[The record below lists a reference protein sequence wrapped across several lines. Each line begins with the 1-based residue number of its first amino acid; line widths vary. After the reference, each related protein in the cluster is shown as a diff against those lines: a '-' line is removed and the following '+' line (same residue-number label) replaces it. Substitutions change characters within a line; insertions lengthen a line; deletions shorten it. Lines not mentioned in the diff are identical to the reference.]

1 MGDTWGV
8 AEHDGRWALRAGSAF
23 DGERFLPAGATVVV
37 EGDTIVGVEPAGTD
51 LSSDVPVREVTGTL
65 LPGLV
70 DAHVHLVGDGS
81 PLGLEHAGD
90 LEAGALDA
98 VIEASLRAQARAG
111 VTTVRDLGDASYAVL
126 PHRDARRPGRPAI
139 VAAGPPLTVPEGHCH
154 YLGGA
159 VGPGQTLAQAVA
171 ERVERGVDVVK
182 VMASGGLL
190 TPGTDPLAAQFEEAA
205 LRELVEAAHLA
216 GLRVL
221 AHAHPLGAAEIA
233 VAAGV
238 DGLEH
243 FSCITESGITVPH
256 QLLGRMTAAGTCV
269 DPTLGFLPPPP
280 GMQPPPGVAAMM
292 ARVGLTFERL
302 VVDRGRQAMA
312 LREHGIRVVTGHDAG
327 AGPAK
332 QHGNL
337 HLAVSALVDAGWPV
351 DEALASATS
360 VGAKDC
366 GVPAGR
372 LAPGLRAD
380 LLVVDGDLASDVQA
394 LRRPTT
400 VVVRGLTLAD

>member
-1 MGDTWGV
+1 V
-8 AEHDGRWALRAGSAF
+8 Q
-23 DGERFLPAGATVVV
+23 
-37 EGDTIVGVEPAGTD
+37 
-51 LSSDVPVREVTGTL
+51 DVRGTL
-65 LPGLV
+65 RPGRV

-81 PLGLEHAGD
+81 PLGLERAGELGPD
-90 LEAGALDA
+90 ELDV
-98 VIEASLRAQARAG
+98 VIEASLLAQARAG

-139 VAAGPPLTVPEGHCH
+139 VAAGPPITVPDGHCH

-159 VGPGQTLAQAVA
+159 VAPGRTLAQAVA
-171 ERVERGVDVVK
+171 ERAERGVDVVK

-190 TPGTDPLAAQFEEAA
+190 TPGTDPFAAQFEVDA
-205 LRELVEAAHLA
+205 LRELVEAAHGA

-221 AHAHPLGAAEIA
+221 AHAHPLDAADVA

-238 DGLEH
+238 DVIEH
-243 FSCITESGITVPH
+243 FSCLTEAGFVVPDE
-256 QLLGRMTAAGTCV
+256 LLGRMAAAGTPV

-280 GMQPPPGVAAMM
+280 GVSPPPGVAAVM
-292 ARVGLTFERL
+292 ARLGLTFESM
-302 VVDRGRQAMA
+302 MA
-312 LREHGIRVVTGHDAG
+312 NSRRRATALLEHGIRVVSGHDAG

-337 HLAVSALVDAGWPV
+337 YLAVETLVAAGWPI
-351 DEALASATS
+351 DRALASATS
-360 VGAKDC
+360 VGAEDC

-372 LAPGLRAD
+372 LAAGLRAD
-380 LLVVDGDLASDVQA
+380 LLVVDGDLAADIEA

-400 VVVRGLTLAD
+400 VVVRGLTLTA